1 MAKKHERTLARRM
14 AVQAL
19 YQGEITGVAIDQ
31 LASTDTELPDC
42 GALPS
47 YAVELLASTQA
58 HMAEIDDCISE
69 ASKNWKLSRMPVVD
83 RAILRCAI
91 CEMLFIDDVPV
102 RVAINE
108 AVELAK
114 AFGGEDES
122 AGFVNGVLG
131 RVARSGES
139 GDASAPCSG
148 RGAGPSQ
155 RGSEAGQLHAPA
167 SSEGASSG
175 ASDPAAEVGAGADQV
190 EGGIL
195 HG

>member
-19 YQGEITGVAIDQ
+19 YQSEITGEAINQ
-31 LASTDTELPDC
+31 LASPDTKLPDS
-42 GALPS
+42 GALPD
-47 YAVELLASTQA
+47 YAVDLLESMQA

-69 ASKNWKLSRMPVVD
+69 ASKNWTLSRMPVVD

-122 AGFVNGVLG
+122 ASFVNGVLG
-131 RVARSGES
+131 RVARAGES
-139 GDASAPCSG
+139 GGTSVPCSEHG
-148 RGAGPSQ
+148 VGLGQP
-155 RGSEAGQLHAPA
+155 GSEVGRLHAMA
-167 SSEGASSG
+167 SSEGEPDEAV
-175 ASDPAAEVGAGADQV
+175 DTDQV
-190 EGGIL
+190 KG
-195 HG
+195 

>member
-14 AVQAL
+14 AMQAL
-19 YQGEITGVAIDQ
+19 YQSEITGETIDQ

-42 GALPS
+42 GALPD
-47 YAVELLASTQA
+47 YAVDLLESMQV
-58 HMAEIDDCISE
+58 HMVEIDDRISE
-69 ASKNWKLSRMPVVD
+69 ASKNWTLSRMPVVD

-122 AGFVNGVLG
+122 ASFVNGVLG
-131 RVARSGES
+131 RIARSGEP
-139 GDASAPCSG
+139 GGTSAPCSG
-148 RGAGPSQ
+148 SGAGPSQ
-155 RGSEAGQLHAPA
+155 LGPEAGQHHAPA
-167 SSEGASSG
+167 SPEGISDD
-175 ASDPAAEVGAGADQV
+175 ASDPVVEVSADADQV
-190 EGGIL
+190 KEEVL